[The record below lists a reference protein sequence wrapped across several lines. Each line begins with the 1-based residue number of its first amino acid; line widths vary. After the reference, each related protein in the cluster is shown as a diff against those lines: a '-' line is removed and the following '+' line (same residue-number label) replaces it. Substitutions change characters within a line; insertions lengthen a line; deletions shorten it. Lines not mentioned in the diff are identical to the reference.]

1 MPLFRALL
9 VIFAIAVVLC
19 VAAFIVTNDRKY
31 LGWAWLLFKLGI
43 VAALLFFAVLL
54 LERIV

>member
-1 MPLFRALL
+1 VPFFRALL
-9 VIFAIAVVLC
+9 VIFSIAVCLC
-19 VAAFIVTNDRKY
+19 VAIYIVTNNRRY
-31 LGWAWLLFKLGI
+31 LNWAWLLLKLVI